1 VEEGTGK
8 KERKHF
14 LLPSSSFPEAGRA
27 RDAVWTKL
35 LETKNAYTAEIWK
48 ELLNAE
54 AVLVRVVPASGWAN
68 AAELEPHILYVPW
81 GKAHVAQ
88 EILRKI

>member
-1 VEEGTGK
+1 MPRDVVF
-8 KERKHF
+8 RVPCS
-14 LLPSSSFPEAGRA
+14 LFPEAGRG
-27 RDAVWTKL
+27 RPVWTKL

-54 AVLVRVVPASGWAN
+54 AVSVRVVPASGWAN
-68 AAELEPHILYVPW
+68 AAELEPHTLYVPW
-81 GKAHVAQ
+81 GKTHVAQ